1 MCPNQREIPGWI
13 YDAASGTLWSIMQ
26 NQRLLL
32 LSAFALTS
40 ALSAALACG
49 SSSSG
54 SSELTGDPSS
64 GGASGGNAGDASPGG
79 GAGASNQGEDT
90 GDDASDPQG
99 AGGSASGGSSGSGDP
114 SGGGGMNGEAG
125 APNDGAGG
133 SGGGMGGGNTP
144 GLGPVANHCPG
155 DPEDYVLLVGTDG
168 PDVLDDEGQPLR
180 AIIGFPGDDTIT
192 TSGTQGEGT
201 TCALGGAGND
211 TIHLTG
217 HAPGGVGALF
227 LVGGGGADRLSYE
240 VEGAAGGDGA
250 LELRPPFVFKDF
262 APGQDKVR
270 IDLTK
275 VHGTSLESVSD
286 FTEGADGGHAS
297 CDSYVVVLD
306 PMDGEVW
313 LSQTCGDVPR
323 NVLLGILQSATPPSV
338 EDIEL
343 LL

>member
-1 MCPNQREIPGWI
+1 MPVYQHRPASQPLPRPRNVPKPARNPGL
-13 YDAASGTLWSIMQ
+13 DLRRGFGHVVVNHA

-64 GGASGGNAGDASPGG
+64 GGASGGNAGDVSPGG

-125 APNDGAGG
+125 G
-133 SGGGMGGGNTP
+133 SGDGMGGGNTP

-155 DPEDYVLLVGTDG
+155 DPEDYVLLGGTDG

-192 TSGTQGEGT
+192 TSGTQGGARPACSAARGT
-201 TCALGGAGND
+201 TRS
-211 TIHLTG
+211 T
-217 HAPGGVGALF
+217 
-227 LVGGGGADRLSYE
+227 
-240 VEGAAGGDGA
+240 
-250 LELRPPFVFKDF
+250 
-262 APGQDKVR
+262 
-270 IDLTK
+270 
-275 VHGTSLESVSD
+275 
-286 FTEGADGGHAS
+286 
-297 CDSYVVVLD
+297 
-306 PMDGEVW
+306 
-313 LSQTCGDVPR
+313 
-323 NVLLGILQSATPPSV
+323 
-338 EDIEL
+338 
-343 LL
+343 